1 MSELTMKTGTE
12 EKKKPLHVDDFV
24 HYGTSISGRSE
35 MEDYARW
42 LLLHWR
48 LPAITK
54 LAFHKFMSTHELFCL
69 YEDKCY
75 RVTGASRL
83 GDIWLTDDFEHETGY
98 KKRVMVDDC
107 SEWSKT
113 PF

>member
-1 MSELTMKTGTE
+1 MSELTE
-12 EKKKPLHVDDFV
+12 EIGSENKKKSTHIDDFV
-24 HYGTSISGRSE
+24 HYGTSISNRTE

-42 LLLHWR
+42 LFLHWR

-54 LAFHKFMSTHELFCL
+54 NALNKFMDTHELYCL
-69 YEDKCY
+69 YDGECH

-83 GDIWLTDDFEHETGY
+83 GDVWLTKDFEQDTGY
-98 KKRVMVDDC
+98 QKRVMVDDC
-107 SEWSKT
+107 SEWSRT